1 MALQIPLAYFVWGL
15 ISGGVGYGAYEAG
28 KGAGEGAKEAG
39 EGLGD
44 GLRFAVPLA
53 VAGTAV
59 YLFMNKKG

>member
-1 MALQIPLAYFVWGL
+1 MAAPIVWGIWLL
-15 ISGGVGYGAYEAG
+15 IGGGIAYGAKEAG
-28 KGAGEGAKEAG
+28 EGAGEGAKEAG